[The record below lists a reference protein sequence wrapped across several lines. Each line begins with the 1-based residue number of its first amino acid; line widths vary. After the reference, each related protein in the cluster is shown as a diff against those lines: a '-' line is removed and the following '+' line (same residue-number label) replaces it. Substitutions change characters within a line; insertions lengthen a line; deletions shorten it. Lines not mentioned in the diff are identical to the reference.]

1 MEKSDWSARLEKLE
15 AEQKAADEKKLKRK
29 REPFVTI
36 PVRAIE
42 EVAKAIN
49 DNKLIVL
56 VDLLYRRFQAHSA
69 PFAFL
74 NTRLEKPLGVNVA
87 RVVKH
92 RVLRGLEAA
101 GIITVDRRKRKSPI
115 VTWPKL

>member
-1 MEKSDWSARLEKLE
+1 METSDWSAHLEKLE
-15 AEQKAADEKKLKRK
+15 AQQKAADEKKLKK
-29 REPFVTI
+29 EEPFVKI

-42 EVAKAIN
+42 EVAEAIN

-56 VDLLYRRFQAHSA
+56 GDLLYRRFQAHGA
-69 PFAFL
+69 PFAFP

-101 GIITVDRRKRKSPI
+101 GIITVDRRKRKSPV
-115 VTWPKL
+115 VTWSKL